1 MWRERCE
8 DAKPNLIRGCQ
19 SPRWRCRL
27 DMKMDNEQ
35 SQVLIPPGQV
45 GVDEPVCRPAHLRG
59 TVSERPRR
67 SPLQLLARLLLIT
80 AIAIL
85 AVCFFP
91 RSEPQPKN
99 GTRAPSDNPLQ
110 VGVVPVA
117 KGDMPVVLNQLGTV
131 TPLTT
136 VTVKTQLSGY
146 LMQVAFHEGQMANE
160 GDFLAQ
166 IDPRPYEVAL
176 EQARAQLAKDQA
188 LLRNA
193 LLDLQRYNTLV
204 AENSIARQ
212 TRDTQEA
219 LVGQYQATV
228 KADQAQV
235 DAQKLNLTYC
245 RIISPVTGRVGLRQ
259 VDPGNYVQVSDPNG
273 IVVITQVN
281 PISVIFTTPEDNLP
295 QVISRLRGGATLDV
309 IAYDRT
315 GANELARGTL
325 DTVDNQIDTTTGT
338 VKLRAIFDN
347 KEETLF
353 PNQFVN
359 IKLIVNTIREADI
372 LPNSAIQRGAPG
384 TFVYVVKPDRT
395 VAVQKVT
402 LGPTDGQRVAIMS
415 GLQPGDSVVVDGT
428 DRLRDGAKVTVA
440 SAGGTLQGVRHTLA
454 AAGSSTPPHIKT
466 EPVAAISQ
474 QSVRPAVE
482 ARATI
487 PAAPL
492 RPASL
497 NDQPEAAAAPA
508 SRSVLGEKIC
518 TCPAAAAATISEPLE
533 PRPTP
538 PKQVVALAQ
547 PPLSAAEVSGLVKR
561 GDYFVAT
568 GDITS
573 ARLFYERAIEAGN
586 RGAAVRMGITFDPV
600 FLDKVGI
607 RPTVGDQREARAWY
621 QFAQ

>member
-1 MWRERCE
+1 
-8 DAKPNLIRGCQ
+8 
-19 SPRWRCRL
+19 
-27 DMKMDNEQ
+27 MKMGIEQ

-45 GVDEPVCRPAHLRG
+45 GVDEHVRRPAHPRG
-59 TVSERPRR
+59 TVSHRSRR

-85 AVCFFP
+85 AVCVFP
-91 RSEPQPKN
+91 RSEPPPKN
-99 GTRAPSDNPLQ
+99 ATRAPSGNPPQ

-117 KGDMPVVLNQLGTV
+117 RGDMPVALNQLGTV

-146 LMQVAFHEGQMANE
+146 LMQVAFREGQMANE

-193 LLDLQRYNTLV
+193 VLDLQRYNTLV

-259 VDPGNYVQVSDPNG
+259 VDPGNYVQVSDQNG

-295 QVISRLRGGATLDV
+295 QVMRRLRGGATLDV

-440 SAGGTLQGVRHTLA
+440 SAGGSQQDERHTLA

-466 EPVAAISQ
+466 EAVAAISQ

-573 ARLFYERAIEAGN
+573 ARLFYERAIEAGS

-607 RPTVGDQREARAWY
+607 RPTVGNQREARAWY

>member
-1 MWRERCE
+1 
-8 DAKPNLIRGCQ
+8 
-19 SPRWRCRL
+19 
-27 DMKMDNEQ
+27 MKMDNEQ

-45 GVDEPVCRPAHLRG
+45 VVDEPVRRPAHPRG
-59 TVSERPRR
+59 TVSQRPRR
-67 SPLQLLARLLLIT
+67 SPLQLLTRLLLIT

-85 AVCFFP
+85 AVCFFS

-99 GTRAPSDNPLQ
+99 VTRAPSGNPLQ
-110 VGVVPVA
+110 VGVIPVA

-295 QVISRLRGGATLDV
+295 QVIRRLRGGATLDV

-402 LGPTDGQRVAIMS
+402 IGPTDGQRVAIMS

-440 SAGGTLQGVRHTLA
+440 SVDGSLPGVRHTLA
-454 AAGSSTPPHIKT
+454 AAGSSTPPYIKT
-466 EPVAAISQ
+466 EAVAAISQ
-474 QSVRPAVE
+474 QSVRPAAE

-538 PKQVVALAQ
+538 PKQVVALVQ

-573 ARLFYERAIEAGN
+573 ARLFYERAVEAGN

-607 RPTVGDQREARAWY
+607 RPTVGNQREARAWY